1 MQLLLILGIDGPA
14 GILGHM
20 TASKSACLGPFEA
33 LEASWL
39 LVSLL
44 QPQICPHSFK
54 TYAVWG
60 PFPPRQPFG
69 VEAGKLADAYNQLQ

>member
-1 MQLLLILGIDGPA
+1 MQLLLILGIDELA

-20 TASKSACLGPFEA
+20 TASKHAVEA

-39 LVSLL
+39 LLSPL
-44 QPQICPHSFK
+44 QPQICPHPLK

-60 PFPPRQPFG
+60 LFTPRQSFG
-69 VEAGKLADAYNQLQ
+69 VEAGRLADASNQLQ